1 MNKYL
6 MFTLKGVGWI
16 VLAIL
21 SLLIPIFIAGLSRDS
36 DEHPLGG
43 KLFLNALFHYPQT
56 TYEIDLSKSNFTQ
69 ENPIDQIVPG
79 TYTETYDTVSGK
91 RRESVVRVVRYPGHL
106 AVTTQNLLSGEHKY
120 YIIDKSYDTAT
131 TTVHQIK
138 DNHIFTT
145 TDSTLFL
152 SRCRNLN
159 PRHSPFHSSCNSQ

>member
-1 MNKYL
+1 
-6 MFTLKGVGWI
+6 MFILKGVGWI
-16 VLAIL
+16 GLAIL
-21 SLLIPIFIAGLSRDS
+21 SLLIPIFIAVLSRDS
-36 DEHPLGG
+36 DEHPLGR
-43 KLFLNALFHYPQT
+43 KLFLNALFHYPQP
-56 TYEIDLSKSNFTQ
+56 TYEINLSKSNFTQ
-69 ENPIDQIVPG
+69 ENPIAQIVPG

-91 RRESVVRVVRYPGHL
+91 RRESVVRVVRYPGYL